1 MGNTIDA
8 HIHFHKQEYLL
19 ETIDKMVKTAIQNGI
34 TELHL
39 LDHTHKFK
47 EFSFLYTK
55 NSLDDVTLKHF
66 ENKKYIS
73 IKEYLNFIKIVRSKT
88 YPISIKFGLEVCY
101 FKQFEK
107 ELKEELSKYNFDF
120 LIGSVHFID
129 GFGYD
134 LTKESWEGKNV
145 DFLYKRFFE
154 TTYDLIN
161 SKLFNHLAHPDAI
174 KIFGFKPSFSLE
186 KYYIKVAKL
195 LKKNNMTT
203 ENNSGF
209 VRYGFS
215 NYGLDEK
222 FYEILKKYGVK
233 ILKSSD
239 AHNYQYIGMKFDE
252 LKD

>member
-1 MGNTIDA
+1 MGKIIDA
-8 HIHFHKQEYLL
+8 HIHFHKQEYSLD
-19 ETIDKMVKTAIQNGI
+19 IVDKMVETAIKNGVEEI
-34 TELHL
+34 HL

-55 NSLDDVTLKHF
+55 DSLDEATFSHF
-66 ENKKYIS
+66 ENRKYRS
-73 IKEYLNFIKIVRSKT
+73 IQEYLNFIKLVRLKS
-88 YPISIKFGLEVCY
+88 YPIDIKFGLEVCY
-101 FKQFEK
+101 FKQYEK

-129 GFGYD
+129 GFAYD
-134 LTKESWEGKNV
+134 YNKESWEGKNV
-145 DFLYKRFFE
+145 DLIYKRFFE
-154 TTYDLIN
+154 ITYDLIK

-174 KIFGFKPSFSLE
+174 KIFGFYPSFNLE
-186 KYYIKVAKL
+186 KYYLKVAKL

-209 VRYGFS
+209 VRFGFS
-215 NYGLDEK
+215 NYGLNKK

-239 AHNYQYIGMKFDE
+239 AHEYKFIGMKFNE